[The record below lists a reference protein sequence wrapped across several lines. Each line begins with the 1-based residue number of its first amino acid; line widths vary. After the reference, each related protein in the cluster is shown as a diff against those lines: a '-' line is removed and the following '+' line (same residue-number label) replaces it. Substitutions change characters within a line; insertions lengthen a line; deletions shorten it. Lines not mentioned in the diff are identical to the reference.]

1 MVLCVPP
8 TISATTSTKVWNPNN
23 HRFEV
28 PLDMVETKL
37 CADAAGQCL
46 HWASAHSHI
55 CSTTEQWQSLTSS
68 QVFSLLFPLIAT
80 TPEGRNKKPLIP
92 VYSCSYR
99 NPHPAHL
106 KPPNQGS
113 PERFHT
119 IIDTQTLKKSNLH
132 RKHTI
137 GATRR
142 EQNPQGFKRRART
155 SIQKNLNRQSSAA
168 AACDSS
174 TIAAWQD
181 P

>member
-1 MVLCVPP
+1 MHSPH
-8 TISATTSTKVWNPNN
+8 N
-23 HRFEV
+23 
-28 PLDMVETKL
+28 
-37 CADAAGQCL
+37 QCNYL
-46 HWASAHSHI
+46 NKGVKS
-55 CSTTEQWQSLTSS
+55 QQS
-68 QVFSLLFPLIAT
+68 QVWSTFGHGGNKAVCRCCWPMPALSFCTFIHLQHHRTRTKPHLQSGLLSPLST
-80 TPEGRNKKPLIP
+80 NCNNTWTKEQETLD
-92 VYSCSYR
+92 SCVLVSYR
-99 NPHPAHL
+99 NRHPAHL
-106 KPPNQGS
+106 KPPNQGP

-132 RKHTI
+132 RKNTI
-137 GATRR
+137 GTTRR

>member
-1 MVLCVPP
+1 MVLCIPP
-8 TISATTSTKVWNPNN
+8 TITANTSTKVWNPNN
-23 HRFEV
+23 HRYEV
-28 PLDMVETKL
+28 PLDMVEMKL

-68 QVFSLLFPLIAT
+68 QVFSLLFHYLQEQRKEGTRKNWLLCTRLVIVFLI
-80 TPEGRNKKPLIP
+80 L
-92 VYSCSYR
+92 
-99 NPHPAHL
+99 
-106 KPPNQGS
+106 
-113 PERFHT
+113 HT
-119 IIDTQTLKKSNLH
+119 SNLRTKAPREISHNH
-132 RKHTI
+132 RHTDPEE
-137 GATRR
+137 
-142 EQNPQGFKRRART
+142 EQSSQKTHNRGHKKGTNPQGFKRRART